1 MADKSKIWYLENFN
15 LFSSFSMKEME
26 EMSRMTAMR
35 SCQKNQVIFFEDDP
49 SDKIYFLKEGK
60 VKLSRFAED
69 GREIIVAI
77 LGPGELFGE
86 LAISGQEKRVET
98 AAAIE
103 PSVVCILNAREMEMM
118 MEKNPRFNL
127 RITKLIGLK
136 LQKIENRLAA
146 LVFKTSEQRIGSFI
160 YDSAMEYGK
169 ETPEGIELVLRLTHD
184 DIAKL
189 TATARPTVSTFF
201 NELEKGDIIQYNRK
215 RILIRDLQRL
225 PR

>member
-86 LAISGQEKRVET
+86 LAISGQEKE
-98 AAAIE
+98 
-103 PSVVCILNAREMEMM
+103 
-118 MEKNPRFNL
+118 
-127 RITKLIGLK
+127 LK
-136 LQKIENRLAA
+136 RQPPLSLLWFA
-146 LVFKTSEQRIGSFI
+146 S
-160 YDSAMEYGK
+160 
-169 ETPEGIELVLRLTHD
+169 
-184 DIAKL
+184 
-189 TATARPTVSTFF
+189 
-201 NELEKGDIIQYNRK
+201 
-215 RILIRDLQRL
+215 
-225 PR
+225 